1 MERKA
6 SRLIAKARLKIDPT
20 TKVSEVAL
28 FADQAAD
35 NVAVIAAAWD
45 WFFGGDFWSLT
56 IDAFCDLAAGKY
68 DALTSKATRDGEL
81 TVYGLALIK
90 DFKRQAE
97 TFAKLVERLSPPA
110 DAAERAASEA
120 VKLSIFEN
128 MAFFARDFFGLR
140 SFREASNVSLNEWL
154 MARKA
159 KYAAVM
165 VERAM
170 IKEHNKKIKG

>member
-1 MERKA
+1 
-6 SRLIAKARLKIDPT
+6 
-20 TKVSEVAL
+20 VAL
-28 FADQAAD
+28 FAEQAAD
-35 NVAVIAAAWD
+35 NAAVIAAAWD
-45 WFFGGDFWSLT
+45 WIFGCNFWGLT
-56 IDAFCDLAAGKY
+56 IDTFCDLAAGKC
-68 DALTSKATRDGEL
+68 DTLTAKATEDGEL

-97 TFAKLVERLSPPA
+97 AFGKLVERLSPPA
-110 DAAERAASEA
+110 DAAERTAAEA
-120 VKLSIFEN
+120 VKLTMFEN

-140 SFREASNVSLNEWL
+140 SFEAASKVSLNEWL

-170 IKEHNKKIKG
+170 IKEHNKRLKR